1 MNSLFFLGT
10 GPGRPV
16 GGRFCSSCLLTSGGA
31 RVLVDA
37 GEPCSQRLAEAG
49 VSVADLD
56 AVLITHGHS
65 DHIGGLPML
74 LQAAWL
80 APRER
85 PLPIYLPGEL
95 IKPLLAWLDAVYLP
109 PALLGFPLELHAWRV
124 TEKVEVAA
132 GVEVG
137 IFPTTHLQSLHKRI
151 DPLSPGRFE
160 IFGLDITCGARRVV
174 FSSDLGS
181 PADLMPALAAPCD
194 VLVCELSHYL
204 PEELFSV
211 LQGRTIRHLL
221 FNHLA
226 PELNG
231 REVGLLRGAR
241 AALPQIGEITAVD
254 DGERIWF

>member
-1 MNSLFFLGT
+1 M
-10 GPGRPV
+10 
-16 GGRFCSSCLLTSGGA
+16 
-31 RVLVDA
+31 LVDA

-49 VSVADLD
+49 ISVADLD

-74 LQAAWL
+74 LQSAWL
-80 APRER
+80 APRKR

-95 IKPLLAWLDAVYLP
+95 INPLLAWLDAVYLP

-124 TEKVEVAA
+124 TEKVEAAA
-132 GVEVG
+132 GVEVR
-137 IFPTTHLQSLHKRI
+137 IFPTTHLQSLHQRL
-151 DPLSPGRFE
+151 DPSALGRFE

-181 PADLMPALAAPCD
+181 PADLMPALATPCD

-204 PEELFSV
+204 PGELFAV
-211 LQGRTIRHLL
+211 LQGRTIGRLL

-231 REVGLLRGAR
+231 REEELLRAAR
-241 AALPQIGEITAVD
+241 EALPQISAITAVR
-254 DGERIWF
+254 DGERIGF